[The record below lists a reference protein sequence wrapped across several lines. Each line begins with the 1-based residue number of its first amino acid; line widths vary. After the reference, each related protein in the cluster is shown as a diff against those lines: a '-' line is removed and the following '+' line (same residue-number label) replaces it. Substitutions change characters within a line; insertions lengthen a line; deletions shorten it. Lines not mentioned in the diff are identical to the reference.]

1 LYGAIWDHLHY
12 ILWSSVMFLEFSQ
25 HHDSGCRFCIMVC
38 PDFGWVI
45 IYPHQ
50 TMWWRQWVVITAHH
64 CCLWCRW
71 WSHTLWATLIR
82 LCHNCYPSNCC
93 CGNFLQFCRH
103 IFRQVPVACRILAAS
118 NSSDDYEKAFVIRY
132 VTKFRDQNY
141 CSWRWSSK
149 AEAESFNSYES
160 FFSILPL

>member
-1 LYGAIWDHLHY
+1 
-12 ILWSSVMFLEFSQ
+12 MFLEFSQ
-25 HHDSGCRFCIMVC
+25 HHDSGYRFCIMVC

-50 TMWWRQWVVITAHH
+50 TNWWRQWVVMTAHH

-93 CGNFLQFCRH
+93 CGNFLQFCGH
-103 IFRQVPVACRILAAS
+103 IFWQVPVACRIPAAS
-118 NSSDDYEKAFVIRY
+118 NSSDDYEKAFV
-132 VTKFRDQNY
+132 V
-141 CSWRWSSK
+141 W
-149 AEAESFNSYES
+149 
-160 FFSILPL
+160 